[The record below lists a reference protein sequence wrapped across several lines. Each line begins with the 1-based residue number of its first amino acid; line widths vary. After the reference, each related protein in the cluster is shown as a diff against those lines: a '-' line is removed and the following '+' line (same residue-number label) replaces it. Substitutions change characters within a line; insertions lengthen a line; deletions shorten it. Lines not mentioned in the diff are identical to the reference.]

1 MEKNKCCLS
10 INPLYDKEL
19 SVKIKRYQ
27 KNNIFIQTKIIN
39 CNVLDINYNEYNIN
53 SHKICNL
60 IVLNTEKYI
69 KSIGIFEF
77 PLIAI
82 KYKSGMNPQ
91 YNIEWKLNNEI
102 NRLYIYFD
110 NNTYIFERNYKDNFL
125 SEEQMITTNTFLLTN
140 LISFFIG
147 KFLEKTLHIQ

>member
-69 KSIGIFEF
+69 KSIGIFDEF
-77 PLIAI
+77 ASENSYNEFFTSKFDPSSII
-82 KYKSGMNPQ
+82 KTLSG
-91 YNIEWKLNNEI
+91 LVV
-102 NRLYIYFD
+102 
-110 NNTYIFERNYKDNFL
+110 
-125 SEEQMITTNTFLLTN
+125 FLLNKEDRHCSRTLPRLWVYITYN
-140 LISFFIG
+140 NFI
-147 KFLEKTLHIQ
+147 L